1 MAVSPVYPHARASAA
16 AAVFGCYSPRVAVA
30 AAAVDGYPLLRVA
43 FQCPDSSHQV
53 GPVAEQSP
61 WKRINF
67 RRAVVIS
74 RSLRLCVTS
83 GFSSSTLFKASPLE
97 ESDGDRD
104 EFSVKLRWVSH
115 PALSRPCL
123 CNGLASIAPS
133 MAQRTGGGSRTA
145 VCVGDLCGAGRAG
158 PFVLGKSSIFIAEW
172 NVGEKIFLPY
182 FFTSMEKDL
191 KEKSVAAAAIII
203 ECLFVSGPLIIGT

>member
-1 MAVSPVYPHARASAA
+1 MAVLAVYPHARASAA
-16 AAVFGCYSPRVAVA
+16 AAVFGCYSPQVAVA

-67 RRAVVIS
+67 RRAMVIS
-74 RSLRLCVTS
+74 SSLRLCVTS
-83 GFSSSTLFKASPLE
+83 GFSSSTFFKASPLE

-104 EFSVKLRWVSH
+104 EFSVKFRWVSH

-123 CNGLASIAPS
+123 CNCLTSIAPS
-133 MAQRTGGGSRTA
+133 MAQRAGGGSRAA

-158 PFVLGKSSIFIAEW
+158 PFVLGKPIFIAGW

-182 FFTSMEKDL
+182 FFASMEKDL

-203 ECLFVSGPLIIGT
+203 ECLFLSGPLIIGT